1 MVALSR
7 LVGLDD
13 HGPGMV
19 VFRRFEFLV
28 EEPGSFWEESCEDVV
43 FWVALLVSTTM
54 SGGVCDKFSAVR
66 DSRIVRRDARC
77 PILLWLSSSVSILR
91 DRVLIVSR

>member
-1 MVALSR
+1 MLALSR
-7 LVGLDD
+7 LAGLDD

-28 EEPGSFWEESCEDVV
+28 EEPGSLWKERSEDVV

-54 SGGVCDKFSAVR
+54 SGGAWDKFSAVR
-66 DSRIVRRDARC
+66 DSRIFRRDARC
-77 PILLWLSSSVSILR
+77 PVLFWWSSSVSILR